1 MQMKG
6 VPLFEFLQEVSR
18 RPDPFSEYTAR
29 DLWNDPHTAERM
41 LAYHLDS
48 AVDAA
53 SRNRDFISRS
63 AEWIVPRFELAPGA
77 CVVDFGCGPGLYA
90 ERLSR
95 FGLRVTGIDFSS
107 NSIRYARESCEREGL
122 DIEYIEADYLEFA
135 TDRRFD
141 LVMMIMCDF
150 CALSPRQRAVMLEKF
165 RSMLAP
171 RGAILLDV
179 YSVRMFEEQEES
191 ITCAPNLM
199 DGFWADAEYFGF
211 KQTFKY
217 EDVRLLLDKYTIVE
231 RARTRWIYNW
241 LQCFTPQS
249 LENEFAEHDLQIAE
263 YIGNVAG
270 DSYDPETI
278 EFAAVAVSGSP

>member
-1 MQMKG
+1 
-6 VPLFEFLQEVSR
+6 
-18 RPDPFSEYTAR
+18 
-29 DLWNDPHTAERM
+29 
-41 LAYHLDS
+41 
-48 AVDAA
+48 
-53 SRNRDFISRS
+53 
-63 AEWIVPRFELAPGA
+63 
-77 CVVDFGCGPGLYA
+77 
-90 ERLSR
+90 
-95 FGLRVTGIDFSS
+95 
-107 NSIRYARESCEREGL
+107 
-122 DIEYIEADYLEFA
+122 
-135 TDRRFD
+135 
-141 LVMMIMCDF
+141 
-150 CALSPRQRAVMLEKF
+150 VMLEKF
-165 RSMLAP
+165 RSVLAP

-249 LENEFAEHDLQIAE
+249 LENEFAEHDLQLAE

-270 DSYDPETI
+270 DSYDPEAI